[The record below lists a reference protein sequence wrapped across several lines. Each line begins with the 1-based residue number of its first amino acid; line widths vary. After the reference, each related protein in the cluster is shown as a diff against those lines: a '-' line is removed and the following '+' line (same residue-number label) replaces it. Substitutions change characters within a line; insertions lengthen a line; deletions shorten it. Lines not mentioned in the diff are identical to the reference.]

1 MPCQSIYKDIIAEM
15 AGVEKRDIE
24 KILSRRMDQLEDE
37 KKYRT
42 AAAVMC
48 LRFFL
53 KENEPG
59 QRRSG

>member
-1 MPCQSIYKDIIAEM
+1 M